1 MSYQVK
7 FTETTNPAKPTIT
20 VQDQTLN
27 SSTSLTFV
35 GKNYSGY
42 APIMAENF
50 LHLLENFAK
59 NTAPNNP
66 VQGQLWYDNSADVNL
81 LKIYDGTRWT
91 SAGSI
96 KKSTTQPA
104 SALAGDLWADTTN
117 QQLYLYSGSNWLL
130 VGPQFSSGTKT
141 GPSVETIVD
150 TVNTSH
156 SVLTLYANNNRLAII
171 SKEAFTPKASLA
183 GYVNIGQGLN
193 LSSVDADSSSA
204 PTKFWGTASTSDA
217 LNVGGVAVDAAN
229 FLRSDIASTTNAS
242 FSIRSNSG
250 LSVGSDLSFNISTT
264 PTSSILYS
272 KNNGSS
278 IELQLNNAGV
288 SVTGVHVSS
297 NGYVGVGPDNTNPQQ
312 ALDVA
317 GSITVDDG
325 IIVLGTTDSSGLST
339 GSIKTAGGLA
349 VTKKSTFGDDIT
361 TYGQTYVNYLDN
373 DGNPTPA
380 SILQPGSDAGAG
392 IYDIGTSTRPF
403 RNVYANTFV
412 GAFNGAFTGSLAG
425 NISGSAS
432 KLASPTTFQLLG
444 DVSSDIVSFD
454 GQTPQ
459 TGYAAGIIKFTT
471 SINQNIITA
480 KTVVT
485 DSIAT
490 DSLLVYRSGVDSG
503 LKQMTKQTF
512 LSNVATVPIGVIMP
526 FAGTVVPNGYL
537 LCDGSEVSIGA
548 YSQLFAVIG
557 YTYKPVGLLGNNS
570 FALPDLRGRFP
581 LGRDNM
587 DNGLTIPSQSD
598 PSILLD
604 AGGGSKNRVTSTYAD
619 NLGQGT
625 GDEEATL
632 SIANLPDHQ
641 HNLRSD
647 TAQYYAAGIPGA
659 VTDGSAVA
667 GLGLPDSSTG
677 QGLPNSG
684 GVLASQTG
692 NAFSIMNPYMTI
704 NYIIFTGVLE

>member
-7 FTETTNPAKPTIT
+7 HTETTNPAKPTIT

-35 GKNYSGY
+35 GKNYAGY
-42 APIMAENF
+42 APVVAENF

-59 NTAPNNP
+59 NTPPANP
-66 VQGQLWYDNSADVNL
+66 VEGQLWYDNSADINL

-96 KKSTTQPA
+96 KKSPTQPA
-104 SALAGDLWADTTN
+104 SGLSGDLWADTTN

-141 GPSVETIVD
+141 GPTVETIVD
-150 TVNTSH
+150 TVNDSH
-156 SVLTLYANNNRLAII
+156 SVLSFYANDNRIAII
-171 SKEAFTPKASLA
+171 SKEAFTPKAAQA
-183 GYVNIGQGLN
+183 GFVSINQGIN
-193 LSSVDADSSSA
+193 LTKIDSDSSSA

-217 LNVGGVAVDAAN
+217 LNVGGLAIEAAN
-229 FLRSDIASTTNAS
+229 FLRGDVASVTNAS

-250 LSVGSDLSFNISTT
+250 LSLGSDLSFNISTT
-264 PTSSILYS
+264 PTTSTLYS

-278 IELQLNNAGV
+278 IEFQLNNSGV
-288 SVTGVHVSS
+288 QLTGMHISA
-297 NGYVGVGPDNTNPQQ
+297 NGYVGVGPDNTNPQE

-317 GSITVDDG
+317 GNISVDNG
-325 IIVLGTTDSSGLST
+325 IIVLGTTDSTNLST

-349 VTKKSTFGDDIT
+349 VTKKSTFGDDLT
-361 TYGQTYVNYLDN
+361 TYGQTFANYLDN

-380 SILQPGSDAGAG
+380 SILLPGTDAGAG

-403 RNVYANTFV
+403 RNVYANTFI

-425 NISGSAS
+425 NITGKAAA
-432 KLASPTTFQLLG
+432 LQSPTTFQLLG
-444 DVSSDIVSFD
+444 DVSSDIISFD

-459 TGYAAGIIKFTT
+459 TGYPSGVIKFTT
-471 SINQNIITA
+471 AINQNLITA
-480 KTVVT
+480 KTAV
-485 DSIAT
+485 A
-490 DSLLVYRSGVDSG
+490 DSLPSDTMLIYRSGTGSG
-503 LKQMTKQTF
+503 LKQVTKQTF
-512 LSNVATVPIGVIMP
+512 LSNVATVPIGAIMP
-526 FAGTVVPNGYL
+526 FAGSVIPDGYL
-537 LCDGSEVSIGA
+537 LCDGSEVAIGS

-557 YTYKPVGLLGNNS
+557 YTYKPTGLLGNNS

-587 DNGLTIPSQSD
+587 DNGGTIPSQAD

-632 SIANLPDHQ
+632 VVSNLPDHV

-647 TAQYYAAGIPGA
+647 TAQYYAGGIPGA
-659 VTDGSAVA
+659 VVDQNAVA
-667 GLGLPDSSTG
+667 GLGLPDNSTG

-684 GVLASQTG
+684 GVLSSQTG

-704 NYIIFTGVLE
+704 NYIIFTGVL